1 MTLPPEM
8 LEETFEVLL
17 IFMYISFNITLIVN
31 ENFTYI
37 HTRKKLHLYMRLS
50 PAGDCKGSCTLN
62 VGDGQVL
69 FPSSK
74 EL

>member
-31 ENFTYI
+31 ENFTYEG
-37 HTRKKLHLYMRLS
+37 
-50 PAGDCKGSCTLN
+50 PN
-62 VGDGQVL
+62 VCVGPGPLKCQL
-69 FPSSK
+69 RP
-74 EL
+74 